1 MTPIA
6 IIAAGVVSP
15 LGEGP
20 AAYAVGELGE
30 RPETRVTQDAELERA
45 GLRRPRAARVSL
57 ASSASVD
64 RAQLLLRRALTL
76 LLADLRHA
84 LPNFS
89 GLRLGISL
97 GTSSGGLGTLSEL
110 LAVRARAQNIER
122 EQALGASYFGA
133 LRELA
138 QAGLA
143 PVRLTQ
149 VLAACASSTV
159 AMGIGCR
166 WLEAGTCDLVIAG
179 GYDAL
184 TLFAAAGFE
193 ALGATTASTPR
204 PFRRDRDGLAL
215 GEGAALVALVR
226 ESDRSRAD
234 EPAGDE
240 AVLGHVLGFGVGC
253 DAVHVTAPDR
263 TGAGLARAARAAL
276 ADAHVEPARIDLISA
291 HATATPFNDS
301 AEGHAIAA
309 VVGAT
314 AERVV
319 VHPFKAIAGHT
330 LGAAGTLETLAALS
344 AAKRGI
350 LPAAYG
356 EGELESEFPARLCG
370 QNQAGNAARI
380 LKLSTAFGGANA
392 ALVLSPRAP
401 RRLAQARTPQRVRLR
416 ALGQPQLA
424 PDLPLIASATRL
436 AELDL
441 ERFDRPSL
449 LALSAV
455 ASLHAAGH
463 LPEARKSCGVLVG
476 TMSASLEVNE
486 LFAARM
492 RERGARGA
500 EPRRFP
506 ATSPNLPA
514 GRVAIAFGLQGPAFS
529 VGAGASAALE
539 ALLLGIELLEA
550 GDAESLL
557 VLAVEDVGAVVRD
570 VFGAAGLPQPEPGA
584 IAALLHTGDAGMPLE
599 SASLAARLQE
609 GFGQAPRHAPGWP
622 LLKHALSS
630 ARA

>member
-1 MTPIA
+1 MRPAA

-20 AAYAVGELGE
+20 AAYSVGELGQ
-30 RPETRVTQDAELERA
+30 RAETRVRHDSELAAA
-45 GLRRPRAARVSL
+45 GLRRPNAARVAL
-57 ASSASVD
+57 PTGPGD
-64 RAQLLLRRALTL
+64 RAQALLERALTL
-76 LLADLRHA
+76 LLADLERA
-84 LPNFS
+84 LPNFRQ
-89 GLRLGISL
+89 LRLGVAL
-97 GTSSGGLGTLSEL
+97 GTSSGGLGTLTEL
-110 LAVRARAQNIER
+110 LAERARGEVFSR
-122 EQALGASYFGA
+122 EHALGASYFGA
-133 LRELA
+133 LRALESAALE
-138 QAGLA
+138 
-143 PVRLTQ
+143 PVRVTQ

-159 AMGIGCR
+159 AMGVACR
-166 WLEAGTCDLVIAG
+166 WLEADLCDYVIAG

-193 ALGATTASTPR
+193 ALGAITASVPR

-215 GEGAALVALVR
+215 GEGAALVAMVR
-226 ESDRSRAD
+226 SSEA
-234 EPAGDE
+234 PA
-240 AVLGHVLGFGVGC
+240 LGHVLGFGVGC

-276 ADAHVEPARIDLISA
+276 LDAEVEPSRVDLISA

-309 VVGAT
+309 VIGAT

-344 AAKRGI
+344 AARGNI

-356 EGELESEFPARLCG
+356 EGELESEFPARLCT
-370 QNQAGNAARI
+370 QNMPGNASHV

-392 ALVLSPRAP
+392 ALVVTPHTP
-401 RRLAQARTPQRVRLR
+401 RRSLAARVRHRVRLR
-416 ALGQPQLA
+416 ALGEPQLV
-424 PDLPLIASATRL
+424 PDTSLIAAATGI

-441 ERFDRPSL
+441 ERLDRPSL
-449 LALSAV
+449 LSLTAI
-455 ASLHAAGH
+455 ASLFPAQ
-463 LPEARKSCGVLVG
+463 LPATDARKSCGVIVG

-486 LFAARM
+486 LFAARL
-492 RERGARGA
+492 RERGPRGV

-506 ATSPNLPA
+506 ATSPNLAA
-514 GRVAIAFGLQGPAFS
+514 GRAAIAFALQGPAFS
-529 VGAGASAALE
+529 VGAGAWAALE

-550 GDAESLL
+550 GDAQSLL
-557 VLAVEDVGAVVRD
+557 VLAVEDVGPVVRD

-584 IAALLHTGDAGMPLE
+584 IAAWLDTGDSGMPLE
-599 SASLAARLQE
+599 TESLASRLRE
-609 GFGQAPRHAPGWP
+609 GWGRAPKQAPGWP
-622 LLKHALSS
+622 LLKQSLSS

>member
-1 MTPIA
+1 MKPIA

-20 AAYAVGELGE
+20 AAYAVGALGA
-30 RPETRVTQDAELERA
+30 RPETQVKRDAELAAA
-45 GLRRPRAARVSL
+45 GLRRPQAARVTLSGL
-57 ASSASVD
+57 AQGD
-64 RAQLLLRRALTL
+64 RAQALLERALSL
-76 LLADLRHA
+76 LLADLERA
-84 LPNFS
+84 LPDFRS
-89 GLRLGISL
+89 QRIGIAL
-97 GTSSGGLGTLSEL
+97 GTSSGGLGSLSEL
-110 LAVRARAQNIER
+110 LAARARGQRVEPAA
-122 EQALGASYFGA
+122 ALAASYFGPLDA
-133 LRELA
+133 LERWALN
-138 QAGLA
+138 
-143 PVRLTQ
+143 PVRITQ

-159 AMGIGCR
+159 AMGVACR

-193 ALGATTASTPR
+193 ALGATTASVPR

-215 GEGAALVALVR
+215 GEGAALVALGR
-226 ESDRSRAD
+226 GGSA
-234 EPAGDE
+234 A
-240 AVLGHVLGFGVGC
+240 ALGHVLGFGVGC

-276 ADAHVEPARIDLISA
+276 LDAEVEPSRVDLISA

-309 VVGAT
+309 VIGAT

-330 LGAAGTLETLAALS
+330 LGAAGTLEALAALS
-344 AAKRGI
+344 AASHGI

-356 EGELESEFPARLCG
+356 DGELESEFPARLCS
-370 QNQAGNAARI
+370 QNQAGNAAHV
-380 LKLSTAFGGANA
+380 LKLSTAFGGVNA
-392 ALVLSPRAP
+392 ALVLSPQAP
-401 RRLAQARTPQRVRLR
+401 RRPAAARPRHRVRLR
-416 ALGQPQLA
+416 ALGQPQLVPNLA
-424 PDLPLIASATRL
+424 LIAAATGI

-441 ERFDRPSL
+441 ERYDRPSL
-449 LALSAV
+449 LALSAI
-455 ASLHAAGH
+455 ADLHASAL
-463 LPEARKSCGVLVG
+463 LPEQRKSCGVIVG

-486 LFAARM
+486 LFAARL

-506 ATSPNLPA
+506 ATSPNLAP
-514 GRVAIAFGLQGPAFS
+514 GRAAIAFGLQGPTFS

-550 GDAESLL
+550 GDAEALL

-570 VFGAAGLPQPEPGA
+570 VFAAAGLPQPEPGA
-584 IAALLHTGDAGMPLE
+584 IAALLDVGDAGMPLE
-599 SASLAARLQE
+599 AESLAASLHE
-609 GFGQAPRHAPGWP
+609 GFGRAPKQAPGWP
-622 LLKHALSS
+622 LLKRALSS